1 MGRLR
6 IRQAVVTVL
15 SVALLGAGLGACGG
29 GGGPKAKGGLALKSG
44 GAPPQLNSA
53 GSSDDYKPT
62 GRLVADTGFRP
73 GVNGFSFENYGGAL
87 GQVDLDV
94 TAMVELF
101 GPGVCLPSLTKT
113 TCQLSPQAQQYA
125 DQVNKAMSGGH
136 CYGFSVSALRFYRH
150 VLSPTK
156 YGAPTPPNL
165 VLKGNV
171 PLQRFIAQAWFTQMY
186 DTVSRERIAGT
197 PNQLLDNLIRVL
209 NERKDAY
216 TLSFFKKHPPYD
228 GHAIT
233 PYAVE
238 DKGGGHF
245 AVLVYD
251 NNYPLVTRAFNFDRN
266 TNTWNYNGS
275 PNPNDAAAEYRGG
288 KDNSI
293 AGGQQPQINL
303 EPMAPGLTRLT
314 CPFCGSSGPAGAGG
328 SVAGAYSQV
337 ALEGNPS
344 NHAHLVL
351 TDDRGRRTGIVGG
364 RLLRQI
370 PGSRVLVPSGNQ
382 DWRTGAEP
390 LYRVPA
396 GTKVTVTL
404 DAAALKR
411 PTTESVSL
419 VAPGATAAVN
429 RMQVSPGEQ
438 HRVAFGA
445 AGTGLSYTPPSGQT
459 EQPVITFGTQVG
471 GQAYTASV
479 GVQQVK
485 GGSTLQFGL
494 DPRTRK
500 LQVKTPTA
508 PGTGTAYGVTVTRET
523 AHGRQ
528 ASSQANVALGVA
540 KQATVNLGAL
550 RRKGQR
556 LPLSVRKR

>member
-1 MGRLR
+1 MGRSG
-6 IRQAVVTVL
+6 IRKVVAAVL
-15 SVALLGAGLGACGG
+15 SVALLGAALGACGG
-29 GGGPKAKGGLALKSG
+29 GGGSKSKGGLALKSS

-73 GVNGFSFENYGGAL
+73 GVNGFSFENYGGDL
-87 GQVDLDV
+87 GQVDLDA

-101 GPGVCLPSLTKT
+101 GPGVCLAPVGAT
-113 TCQLSPQAQQYA
+113 TCQLSPQAQRYA

-150 VLSPTK
+150 VLSPAK
-156 YGAPTPPNL
+156 YGAPTTPNL

-171 PLQRFIAQAWFTQMY
+171 PLQRFIAQTWFTQMY
-186 DTVSRERIAGT
+186 DGVARGRIAGT

-209 NERKDAY
+209 NDRKDAY
-216 TLSFFKKHPPYD
+216 TLAFFKKHPPYD

-238 DKGGGHF
+238 DKGGGRF

-266 TNTWNYNGS
+266 ANTWTYNGS
-275 PNPNDAAAEYRGG
+275 PNPNNPAGEYRGG
-288 KDNSI
+288 PDNSI
-293 AGGQQPQINL
+293 AGGQAQIDI
-303 EPMAPGLTRLT
+303 EPMGPGLNRLA
-314 CPFCGSSGPAGAGG
+314 CPFCGSSGPGGAGA

-351 TDDRGRRTGIVGG
+351 TDDRGRKTGIVGG
-364 RLLRQI
+364 RLLKQI
-370 PGSRVLVPSGNQ
+370 PGSRVLVPSANQ

-404 DAAALKR
+404 DAGALKR

-419 VAPGATAAVN
+419 VAPGAAAAVTQ
-429 RMQVSPGEQ
+429 MKVSPGEQ

-445 AGTGLSYTPPSGQT
+445 DGTRLSYTPPRGQT
-459 EQPVITFGTQVG
+459 KQPVITFGTQVG
-471 GQAYTASV
+471 AQAYTASV

-508 PGTGTAYGVTVTRET
+508 PGSGTAYGVTVTRES
-523 AHGRQ
+523 ARGRQ
-528 ASSQANVALGVA
+528 ASSQANVALGAA